1 MTSAAKFLIFSDT
14 LWHDPLD
21 PGQVEVPEA
30 ERQRSQTLWP
40 LLHMIHIGGR
50 RYFLHL
56 LHLNFSV
63 KDSGRQAGS
72 TFDFFEISDIIK
84 K

>member
-1 MTSAAKFLIFSDT
+1 MFSDT
-14 LWHDPLD
+14 RWHDPLD

-30 ERQRSQTLWP
+30 KRQRSHTLW
-40 LLHMIHIGGR
+40 LLLQMIQIGGR

-56 LHLNFSV
+56 LHLNFV
-63 KDSGRQAGS
+63 RKVSGRLAGS
-72 TFDFFEISDIIK
+72 TFGFFESSDIMK